1 MGKAYKMKGLPG
13 LARYMT
19 VYRRGDLLTSRPTRR
34 STPACRTKSTTARLV
49 SSSTSRRRRWAW
61 KCPRWCRAASSARP
75 PRACGARAE
84 VAVQRA
90 LPEACPGERCHQERG
105 EEEGQKAN
113 VKRVPP
119 GPRPGKL
126 VSGEVCVLEA
136 QPYTENYF

>member
-1 MGKAYKMKGLPG
+1 MGHQGRP
-13 LARYMT
+13 
-19 VYRRGDLLTSRPTRR
+19 VDPRRH
-34 STPACRTKSTTARLV
+34 AV
-49 SSSTSRRRRWAW
+49 
-61 KCPRWCRAASSARP
+61 PRVPRQDWCRLQRHEDVGGRGSDQGGAEPPAPQAP

-90 LPEACPGERCHQERG
+90 LPEACPENDAIKNEAKKK
-105 EEEGQKAN
+105 GQKAN